1 MKPFSEGPN
10 DIYINVMNHI
20 TFDRRKISIMTH
32 KIWFT
37 TSALHK
43 SYCCNNYFYCIS
55 SYSCGGK
62 SLHSVFIVLSK
73 HILQQCNFNNWA
85 QGELKDIFSRQ
96 WIELFQMRIWIE
108 PHTHEHTQI
117 YIYIDTYHGKSG
129 LLYDSFCYGSFVLS
143 L

>member
-1 MKPFSEGPN
+1 
-10 DIYINVMNHI
+10 MNHI

-108 PHTHEHTQI
+108 PHTHTRTHTNI
-117 YIYIDTYHGKSG
+117 YLYRYISWKVWVIVW
-129 LLYDSFCYGSFVLS
+129 FVLLWFICIIPLTS
-143 L
+143 KYEWHWWCV